1 MNRCI
6 EWGGVDYFLRGGF
19 DCYNDCCLQSIHI
32 LAASNNN
39 DREMN
44 MRTFIAAALGILGL
58 INVATCA
65 QAQTSAARDWSGSYL
80 GGSVGAVES
89 RAATEASTADGFP
102 GSYFT
107 PPDPQQIIE
116 EADGSLSQSSLSG
129 GVFGG
134 FGRQFGN
141 LYLGLEVSANTLG
154 FDETRTSGAV
164 YLSNSAG
171 AFTQE
176 LSVKADWQATMRARL
191 GWAQER
197 WLVYL
202 TGGAAVARIELDAAF
217 SDDFLGVGAR
227 GRNSTKETKLGWV
240 VGLGGEYALSEN
252 WSIRGDYLYADYGKV
267 DTSATV
273 TNPAFPVFANTLK
286 SSAQFKTQTLS
297 VGMAYR
303 F

>member
-1 MNRCI
+1 
-6 EWGGVDYFLRGGF
+6 
-19 DCYNDCCLQSIHI
+19 
-32 LAASNNN
+32 
-39 DREMN
+39 
-44 MRTFIAAALGILGL
+44 MRLFTVAALGIFGL
-58 INVATCA
+58 ISVATCA
-65 QAQTSAARDWSGSYL
+65 QAQTGAVRDWSGAYL
-80 GGSVGAVES
+80 GGSVGVVES
-89 RAATEASTADGFP
+89 RATTDASTADGFP

-107 PPDPQQIIE
+107 PPDPQQIAG
-116 EADGSLSQSSLSG
+116 EADGSLSHSNLSG

-141 LYLGLEVSANTLG
+141 LYLGLEASANTLG

-164 YLSNSAG
+164 YLSNAAG

-191 GWAQER
+191 GWAQDR

-202 TGGAAVARIELDAAF
+202 TGGAAVARIQLDAAF

-227 GRNSTKETKLGWV
+227 GGNSTKETKLGWI
-240 VGLGGEYALSEN
+240 VGLGGEYALNGN

-267 DTSATV
+267 DTSYTV
-273 TNPAFPVFANTLK
+273 TNPVFPVFANTLK

-297 VGMAYR
+297 IGMSYR